1 MFYFPKESSKMR
13 KTTKETETSASSVLV
28 KNWCSDV
35 KYMNMSNTTIISK
48 YTTIYYEEKI
58 LLLIF

>member
-13 KTTKETETSASSVLV
+13 KTRKETETSASSVLV

-35 KYMNMSNTTIISK
+35 KYEYVK
-48 YTTIYYEEKI
+48 YYDN
-58 LLLIF
+58 F